1 MLTMRNGFLASCLLL
16 GQGCS
21 KTDFVGSNDK
31 KKPQIVSF
39 ELQQES
45 LPVVTLDFMQGYSGQ
60 PVSETWNQDQ
70 LLLDLQLVID
80 NSGSM
85 GQEQTNLASKLDPL
99 LSAVADTD
107 WQIHVTTTSVAEGCS
122 RGLIK
127 KSDPDFATKFAAAVT
142 AGINGQPNE
151 RGVYQAV
158 EGLKCSPD
166 WVRANSVVA
175 VLIVSDEDNCSDG
188 ACPSLDEKTGKLL
201 LDYLNSIR
209 KLGET
214 ARVYGLLSGPTASDM
229 VGCDVSS
236 NKIAPLYH
244 SLIQQTG
251 GQWGSICLGDFSP
264 TLRKISE
271 DVATLLKSSMSLS
284 LKPDAGSLTVLLDGQ
299 PWDGYE
305 LDGQQV
311 TFKSIPAV
319 GAVVQAQYTHG
330 RGGELLDRFSLDGEP
345 RADTLQVKVN
355 SVLVEESSYQLAQGV
370 DGWDLVFVETPLDE
384 TAITVSYRK
393 GADLPAAFMVGSCMK
408 RLVTVTVDGENAEAT
423 YAPDSGLVTFVEA
436 PAPGAR
442 IAVELEK

>member
-1 MLTMRNGFLASCLLL
+1 
-16 GQGCS
+16 
-21 KTDFVGSNDK
+21 
-31 KKPQIVSF
+31 
-39 ELQQES
+39 
-45 LPVVTLDFMQGYSGQ
+45 MQGFSGR

-85 GQEQTNLASKLDPL
+85 GQEQTNLASKLGPL
-99 LSAVADTD
+99 LSAVVDTD

-127 KSDPDFATKFAAAVT
+127 KSDADFATKFADAVT
-142 AGINGQPNE
+142 AGISGQPNE
-151 RGVYQAV
+151 RGVYQAL

-188 ACPSLDEKTGKLL
+188 ACPSVDEKTGKML
-201 LDYLNSIR
+201 LDYLASIR
-209 KLGET
+209 KVGET
-214 ARVYGLLSGPTASDM
+214 ARVYGLLSGPTTGDM
-229 VGCDVSS
+229 VGCDVSN

-251 GQWGSICLGDFSP
+251 GQWGSICVGDFSP
-264 TLRKISE
+264 TLQKISE

-284 LKPDAGSLTVLLDGQ
+284 LKPDADSLTILLDDQ

-319 GAVVQAQYTHG
+319 GAVVRAEYTHG
-330 RGGELLDRFSLDGEP
+330 RNGVLLNRFSLDGDP
-345 RADTLQVKVN
+345 TADTRQVKVN
-355 SVLVEESSYQLAQGV
+355 GVLAEESSYQLERGA
-370 DGWDLVFVETPLDE
+370 DGWEVVFGETPPDE
-384 TAITVSYRK
+384 ATITVSYRK
-393 GADLPAAFMVGSCMK
+393 GVDLPSSFTVGSGMK
-408 RLVTVTVDGENAEAT
+408 RLVTVTVDGESTEAT
-423 YAPDSGLVTFVEA
+423 YMPDSGMISFVEA

-442 IAVELEK
+442 IAVEMEK